1 MRNLEKE
8 DNYETNLKSLREIMG
23 TMQHHD
29 AITGTEKEHVAKD
42 YIKMLTKAIRDTE
55 SHIGKII
62 G

>member
-1 MRNLEKE
+1 MRNLQEQDK
-8 DNYETNLKSLREIMG
+8 YEENSKSLRQVMG

-42 YIKMLTKAIRDTE
+42 YTSMLTKAIRKTE
-55 SHIGKII
+55 NHIGKIL